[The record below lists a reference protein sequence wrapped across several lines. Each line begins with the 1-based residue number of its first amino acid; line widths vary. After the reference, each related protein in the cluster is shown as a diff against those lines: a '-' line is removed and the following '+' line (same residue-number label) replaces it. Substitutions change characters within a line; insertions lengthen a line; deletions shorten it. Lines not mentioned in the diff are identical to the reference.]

1 MGTKISILALG
12 YANNFFL
19 AHLRFELCI
28 PDLNNLHYPLQKY
41 CLIFKL

>member
-12 YANNFFL
+12 YAHKYFL

-28 PDLNNLHYPLQKY
+28 PGLKQTFDFN
-41 CLIFKL
+41 